1 MKKMLSLLLAFSFI
15 ITACNDNKTKDTITF
30 TDEDGKKKATID
42 VSDMKDLQKRKEE
55 LTNMT
60 PLTADELK
68 ALVPAEFMGGVQTDL
83 DVQSAMGATVANA
96 DYKMN
101 DSVSAKLDI
110 VDCAG
115 PGGAGLFGMQYLG
128 MISLNS
134 EDDDEYTK
142 SVDFNGGKGIEMC
155 KKKRNR
161 CSFTYFSGDRYMIT
175 ITGNNTGIDALKE
188 AAKGLDIK

>member
-1 MKKMLSLLLAFSFI
+1 MKKMLSLVFAFAVLV
-15 ITACNDNKTKDTITF
+15 TACNNNKPKGEIIIK
-30 TDEDGKKKATID
+30 DEDGKEKASID
-42 VSDMKDLQKRKEE
+42 VSELKDAAKELQQRKEE

-110 VDCAG
+110 VDC
-115 PGGAGLFGMQYLG
+115 
-128 MISLNS
+128 
-134 EDDDEYTK
+134 
-142 SVDFNGGKGIEMC
+142 
-155 KKKRNR
+155 
-161 CSFTYFSGDRYMIT
+161 
-175 ITGNNTGIDALKE
+175 
-188 AAKGLDIK
+188 